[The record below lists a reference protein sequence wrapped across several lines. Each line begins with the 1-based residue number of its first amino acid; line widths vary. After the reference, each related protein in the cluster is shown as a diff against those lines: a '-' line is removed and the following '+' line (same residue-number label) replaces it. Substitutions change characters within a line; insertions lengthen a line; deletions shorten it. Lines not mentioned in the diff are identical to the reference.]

1 MRTHHA
7 SALHRNKKAK
17 GLKMAVKEI
26 KTTITNQ
33 NINDVKKLFKLED
46 FSQDEKIKIAI
57 AFGSSLAKQD
67 FATQDEYYIFLD
79 KFKEYLSRLV

>member
-7 SALHRNKKAK
+7 STLHRNKKVK

-33 NINDVKKLFKLED
+33 NINDVKKLFKLEV
-46 FSQDEKIKIAI
+46 FSQDQKIKIAI
-57 AFGSSLAKQD
+57 AFGASLAKQN
-67 FATQDEYYIFLD
+67 FAREDEYYIFLD
-79 KFKEYLSRLV
+79 KFKKYLSRLV